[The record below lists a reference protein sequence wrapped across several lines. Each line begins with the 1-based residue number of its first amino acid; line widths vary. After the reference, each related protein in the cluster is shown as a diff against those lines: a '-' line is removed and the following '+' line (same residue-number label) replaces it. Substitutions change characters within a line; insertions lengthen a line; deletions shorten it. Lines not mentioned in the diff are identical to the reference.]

1 MAGNAIS
8 LQVFVS
14 GNKMGARRSAATSA
28 GNTRD
33 CIGDHDAFGK
43 GNGRSCSKRSSSWVT
58 TRTSHQ
64 DRFAVSVALGG
75 SVQLFTIQLR
85 LAESGSSK
93 KIRRGVLHLVPF
105 FVGFLAAQTIVG
117 RKINHRDTGVE
128 KTRGGFHS
136 NRVRR
141 SEEHHIAI
149 EQLGVVVARESQ
161 IGYAGKRRIHACEGC
176 AFIGIGGNNTQIE
189 FRMSQHDAHQL
200 CSCISGC
207 AYDTDLQ
214 HFAEPSFDLI
224 AQRGYPREF
233 F

>member
-1 MAGNAIS
+1 MTLG
-8 LQVFVS
+8 S
-14 GNKMGARRSAATSA
+14 G
-28 GNTRD
+28 
-33 CIGDHDAFGK
+33 
-43 GNGRSCSKRSSSWVT
+43 
-58 TRTSHQ
+58 
-64 DRFAVSVALGG
+64 
-75 SVQLFTIQLR
+75 VQLFTIQLW
-85 LAESGSSK
+85 LAKSGSGK
-93 KIRRGVLHLVPF
+93 KIRRGVLHLIPF

-117 RKINHRDTGVE
+117 RKVNHCDTRVE
-128 KTRGGFHS
+128 KTRGRFHG

-141 SEEHHIAI
+141 GKENHIAVK
-149 EQLGVVVARESQ
+149 QLGIVMTRENQ
-161 IGYAGKRRIHACEGC
+161 IGCARKSGIYACEGC
-176 AFIGIGGNNTQIE
+176 AFIGIGSNNTQIE

>member
-1 MAGNAIS
+1 M
-8 LQVFVS
+8 
-14 GNKMGARRSAATSA
+14 
-28 GNTRD
+28 
-33 CIGDHDAFGK
+33 
-43 GNGRSCSKRSSSWVT
+43 
-58 TRTSHQ
+58 
-64 DRFAVSVALGG
+64 ALGG
-75 SVQLFTIQLR
+75 GVQLFTIQFW

-93 KIRRGVLHLVPF
+93 KIRRGMLHLVPF

-117 RKINHRDTGVE
+117 RKINHRDTGV
-128 KTRGGFHS
+128 KKPRGGFHS

-141 SEEHHIAI
+141 SKEHHIAV
-149 EQLGVVVARESQ
+149 EQLGVVVAREGQ

-176 AFIGIGGNNTQIE
+176 AFIGIGSNNTQIE

-224 AQRGYPREF
+224 AQHGYPREF